1 MAVRVDVRGKAMGK
15 TFGKALLC
23 AGLMAGWPVAA
34 AEKAGDYGAHLSTI
48 YFAHQRL
55 LALREACD
63 QALPAQAK
71 AGEKAYAAWQVRH
84 KALLSELD
92 ARLTLMIRGA
102 SKDEKEYMRN
112 VGKYEGS
119 ILEYRTE
126 NRDQI
131 LAQPRDG
138 MEQFCGDF
146 RNYLIGSGS
155 DFQKE
160 YAAELRELRK
170 RKLPQ

>member
-1 MAVRVDVRGKAMGK
+1 VRRYILGTCILLYA
-15 TFGKALLC
+15 ALG
-23 AGLMAGWPVAA
+23 AGPQASA
-34 AEKAGDYGAHLSTI
+34 AESTGDYGTHLSRI

-55 LALREACD
+55 LALHEACD
-63 QALPAQAK
+63 QAFPAQTQAN
-71 AGEKAYAAWQVRH
+71 AQAYTAWRTRH
-84 KALLSELD
+84 KALLNELD

-138 MEQFCGDF
+138 MEQGCGDF
-146 RNYLIGSGS
+146 RNYLTGSGS
-155 DFQKE
+155 DFNKE
-160 YAAELRELRK
+160 YAEELRELRK

>member
-1 MAVRVDVRGKAMGK
+1 MRVDVLGKV
-15 TFGKALLC
+15 LLC
-23 AGLMAGWPVAA
+23 AVLSAGLPVAA
-34 AEKAGDYGAHLSTI
+34 AESSGDYGASLSTI

-71 AGEKAYAAWQVRH
+71 AGEKAYAAWQTRH
-84 KALLSELD
+84 KVLLNELD

-126 NRDQI
+126 HREQI

-138 MEQFCGDF
+138 IEQVCTDF
-146 RNYLIGSGS
+146 RNYLTGSGS
-155 DFQKE
+155 DFHKD
-160 YAAELRELRK
+160 YADELRELRK
-170 RKLPQ
+170 RKLPK

>member
-1 MAVRVDVRGKAMGK
+1 MRVDVLGKV
-15 TFGKALLC
+15 LLC
-23 AGLMAGWPVAA
+23 AVLVAGLPAAA
-34 AEKAGDYGAHLSTI
+34 AEKAGDYGANLREI

-63 QALPAQAK
+63 QALPALAK
-71 AGEKAYAAWQVRH
+71 ASEKAYATWQARH

-92 ARLTLMIRGA
+92 ARLTLMIRRD

-112 VGKYEGS
+112 VGKYEGA
-119 ILEYRTE
+119 ILEYR
-126 NRDQI
+126 NDKRDEL

-138 MEQFCGDF
+138 MGLFCSDF
-146 RNYLIGSGS
+146 RNYLTGSGS
-155 DFQKE
+155 DFNKE

>member
-1 MAVRVDVRGKAMGK
+1 MRVDVLGKC
-15 TFGKALLC
+15 FGKALLC
-23 AGLMAGWPVAA
+23 AGLIAVLPVAA
-34 AEKAGDYGAHLSTI
+34 ADKTGDYGANLREI

-71 AGEKAYAAWQVRH
+71 AGEKAYAAWQARH
-84 KALLSELD
+84 KALLNELD

-112 VGKYEGS
+112 VGKYEGA
-119 ILEYRTE
+119 ILEYR
-126 NRDQI
+126 NDQRDEL

-138 MEQFCGDF
+138 MELFCGDF
-146 RNYLIGSGS
+146 RNYLTGSGS
-155 DFQKE
+155 DFNKE
-160 YAAELRELRK
+160 YAAQLRELRK